1 MQGFDKA
8 GRPIVVLLGARHF
21 KAEIEE
27 FKRKLVLG
35 NMDVLH

>member
-8 GRPIVVLLGARHF
+8 GRPIVVLLCAKHF

-27 FKRKLVLG
+27 FKRKLFLA
-35 NMDVLH
+35 NMVALY